1 MTESKISE
9 EGKIC
14 GRCVCALFAPLW
26 CCLALLPP
34 GDSRARKGIDRT
46 TKCFVPNQFAE
57 NRRSKMKRMVQLHQ
71 MKESLKSKPDP
82 VEELDGSNR
91 INFAAL
97 RIGR

>member
-1 MTESKISE
+1 MTDAGLSE

-14 GRCVCALFAPLW
+14 GRCVCAIFAPLW
-26 CCLALLPP
+26 CCLAQMPV
-34 GDSRARKGIDRT
+34 GDKRAHRSIDRT

-57 NRRSKMKRMVQLHQ
+57 NKRSKMKRMVQLHQ
-71 MKESLKSKPDP
+71 MKESLKNKPDP